1 GRTLKIISTASRVEL
16 GGKLYKIT
24 SVTDITNIKRIEEEQ
39 KQREYLLIQQS
50 KLAAI
55 GEMVASINHQWKQPL
70 NSLYQIFQYI
80 DNVLNTEAPD
90 EAVKSI
96 REVTG
101 ESRSIISF
109 MDDTINTFKNF
120 FKLKSSISSF
130 SILEAVKQTL
140 HILDAKISNNFVEVT
155 FKYKTAESK
164 AYTKVTNGSAKN
176 LNKIADF
183 YTTGSMNDFQQVVM
197 NLISN
202 AIDAVAEKK
211 RQDKDFKAGRIS
223 ISVINRREFF
233 EIQVEDNGTGIPEEI
248 KPKLFNP
255 YFTTKKDEGTG
266 IGLYICRLIL
276 ENKFFGRISVGS
288 KKQGAKFI
296 VELTKF

>member
-1 GRTLKIISTASRVEL
+1 LSTE
-16 GGKLYKIT
+16 T
-24 SVTDITNIKRIEEEQ
+24 PE
-39 KQREYLLIQQS
+39 
-50 KLAAI
+50 
-55 GEMVASINHQWKQPL
+55 
-70 NSLYQIFQYI
+70 
-80 DNVLNTEAPD
+80 

-96 REVTG
+96 NEVAA
-101 ESRSIISF
+101 ESRQIISF

-140 HILDAKISNNFVEVT
+140 HILDAKISKNFVSVT
-155 FKYKTAESK
+155 FRYKTSESK
-164 AYTKVTNGSAKN
+164 PFVKVTNGAEKN

-197 NLISN
+197 NLVSN
-202 AIDAVAEKK
+202 AVDAVSERKYHE
-211 RQDKDFKAGRIS
+211 KDFKTGKIVVN
-223 ISVINRREFF
+223 VINRREFF
-233 EIQVEDNGTGIPEEI
+233 EIHVEDNDTGIPEDI

-276 ENKFFGRISVGS
+276 ENKFLGRISVGR

-296 VELTKF
+296 VEIPKF